1 MGRRHTTHSVTIS
14 WSMQVVMRD
23 LSCSTLIII
32 MVNQIT
38 NGSLSMTVLLVML
51 SIQQIKKTQVIVR
64 SIIEL
69 YSMPIRNN
77 VYK

>member
-1 MGRRHTTHSVTIS
+1 MERRHTTHSVTIS

-32 MVNQIT
+32 IMVKQIT
-38 NGSLSMTVLLVML
+38 KGSLPMTVLL

-77 VYK
+77 VHK